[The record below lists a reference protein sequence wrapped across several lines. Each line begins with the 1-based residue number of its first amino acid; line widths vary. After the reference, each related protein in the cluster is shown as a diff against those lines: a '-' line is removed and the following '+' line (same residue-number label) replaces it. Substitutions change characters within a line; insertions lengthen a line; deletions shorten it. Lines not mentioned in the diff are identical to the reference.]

1 MNKATDQVNQKKE
14 LRSFGLLTAA
24 LFVIIFGF
32 GLPLLFEPESATSL
46 DIWLREQLKQSPV
59 KPWLELYGLPLWPW
73 VLAIFLGFWA
83 LVWPIFLYPF
93 FRFWMAL
100 GDILGWINTRIIL
113 GVLFYFLFMP
123 LGLMMRLFGYDPM
136 LRKLTSQKS
145 YRQQSAVLE
154 KNHME
159 KPY

>member
-1 MNKATDQVNQKKE
+1 MNQATDQVNQKKE
-14 LRSFGLLTAA
+14 LRSFGLLTAT
-24 LFVIIFGF
+24 LFIIIFGF

-93 FRFWMAL
+93 FR
-100 GDILGWINTRIIL
+100 NTRIIL

-145 YRQQSAVLE
+145 YRQQSVVLE

>member
-1 MNKATDQVNQKKE
+1 MTKATDKVNQKKE
-14 LRSFGLLTAA
+14 LRSFGLFTAA
-24 LFVIIFGF
+24 LFMIIFGF
-32 GLPLLFEPESATSL
+32 GLPLLVEPESATSL
-46 DIWLREQLKQSPV
+46 DVWLLEQLKSFPV
-59 KPWLELYGLPLWPW
+59 HPWLELYDLPLWPW
-73 VLAIFLGFWA
+73 GLAIFLGFWV

-100 GDILGWINTRIIL
+100 GDILGWMNTRIIL
-113 GVLFYFLFMP
+113 GFLFYVIFMP
-123 LGLMMRLFGYDPM
+123 LGLVMRLFGYDPM

>member
-1 MNKATDQVNQKKE
+1 MTKATDKVNQKKE
-14 LRSFGLLTAA
+14 LRSFGLFTAA
-24 LFVIIFGF
+24 LFMIIFGF
-32 GLPLLFEPESATSL
+32 GLPLLVEPESATSL
-46 DIWLREQLKQSPV
+46 DVWLLEQLKSFPV
-59 KPWLELYGLPLWPW
+59 HPWLELYGLPLWPW
-73 VLAIFLGFWA
+73 GLAIFLGFWA

-113 GVLFYFLFMP
+113 GFLFYVIFMP
-123 LGLMMRLFGYDPM
+123 LGLIMRVCGYDPM